1 MKEHVECPLYE
12 KCGGCQ
18 RLNQSYS
25 QTLVDKLAY
34 VNRCFQKEKLPITV
48 KTILEAKQN
57 TAYRNKMIVGFQRKN
72 GRISYGFY
80 EENSHQIV
88 AQTYCMMHSL
98 LQNQIAS
105 QICYLME
112 KMHLLPFDED
122 RRVGLIRYALI
133 KEAVS
138 TQEILIT
145 IVVGSEQFGGRNDF
159 VKALRS
165 DFPQIK
171 TIIQNVNP
179 RKTSVVLGDKEKV
192 LYGPGYIQDELC
204 GFRFQITSKS
214 FYQVNPY
221 QTALLYQTAIDCCQ
235 FTKQDVVLDA
245 YSGIG
250 TIGMIVSPFVQT
262 VLSVENNKQASLAAI
277 ENVKRNQVKNVR
289 IICDDATNYIKILA
303 LEKTKIDVV
312 IMDPPRTGS
321 TSAFLKSLSEL
332 KPKQI
337 VYISCGPDTL
347 ARDLSILLKL
357 GYYVQKIICVDMFC
371 WTNHVE
377 TVVLLSHKSM
387 DKIINVKVDFD
398 NDYGK
403 RFIEQVVEKVD
414 SKKSK
419 GKVTYKMIQ
428 QYIEEKY
435 EFKVHTAYIAEVKR
449 PRSHPTLKMV
459 NAIKDALKYYG
470 II

>member
-1 MKEHVECPLYE
+1 MIEHIDCPLFG

-18 RLNQSYS
+18 CLNQSYS

-34 VNRCFQKEKLPITV
+34 VNQCFQKEKLPIQV
-48 KTILEAKQN
+48 KKIIQAEQN
-57 TAYRNKMIVGFQRKN
+57 TAYRNKMIVGFRRKN
-72 GRISYGFY
+72 GRIVYGFY

-88 AQTYCMMHSL
+88 PQTYCAMHSQ
-98 LQNQIAS
+98 LQNQIANR
-105 QICYLME
+105 ICGLME
-112 KMHLLPFDED
+112 KLHLLPFDED
-122 RRVGLIRYALI
+122 RRTGLIRYALI

-138 TQEILIT
+138 TQEILVT
-145 IVVGSEQFGGRNDF
+145 IVVANEQFGGRNDF
-159 VKALRS
+159 VKALRA

-171 TIIQNVNP
+171 TIIQNLNT
-179 RKTSVVLGDKEKV
+179 RKTSVVLGDKEKI

-204 GFRFQITSKS
+204 GFVFRITSKS

-221 QTALLYQTAIDCCQ
+221 QTALLYQTAIDSCQ

-289 IICDDATNYIKILA
+289 VICDDATNYAKMLA
-303 LEKTKIDVV
+303 FEKAKVDVV

-321 TSAFLKSLSEL
+321 TLTFLKAISTL

-347 ARDLSILLKL
+347 ARDLSILVKL
-357 GYYVQKIICVDMFC
+357 GYIVKNIICVDMFC

-377 TVVLLSHKSM
+377 TITLLCRKEA
-387 DKIINVKVDFD
+387 KNK
-398 NDYGK
+398 
-403 RFIEQVVEKVD
+403 
-414 SKKSK
+414 
-419 GKVTYKMIQ
+419 
-428 QYIEEKY
+428 
-435 EFKVHTAYIAEVKR
+435 
-449 PRSHPTLKMV
+449 
-459 NAIKDALKYYG
+459 
-470 II
+470 